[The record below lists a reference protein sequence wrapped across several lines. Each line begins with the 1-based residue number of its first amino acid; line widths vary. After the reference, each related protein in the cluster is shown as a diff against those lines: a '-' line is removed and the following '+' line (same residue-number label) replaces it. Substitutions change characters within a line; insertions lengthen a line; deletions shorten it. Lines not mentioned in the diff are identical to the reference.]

1 MRISEDPAP
10 GQRLGRYEL
19 LRLIGEGGMAQVWA
33 ARMEGSRGFHKVVAL
48 KTLIPA
54 LARDPQFQ
62 RMFLD
67 EANLAAKIHHR
78 NVVEILDLG
87 DTDGVLFLVMEW
99 IDGQTMQRLLRPGLR
114 PMPISPAMAA
124 RVVAD
129 AAHGLHAAHELH
141 DERGVPLGIVHRDVC
156 PQNILIDRD
165 GTVKVADF
173 GIVKAFERLGDTT
186 QTGEIKGKGEYMSPE
201 QAQGHQVDRRSDIF
215 SLGVVLF
222 EAVTGA
228 LPFQVLHDLVLPQ
241 TGSSEPPRP
250 TLIAPQCPRDL
261 EEIILKALAR
271 DPDRRFQTAGEMA
284 SALEDFLMRRSGVIT
299 TAHVAELLMARCG
312 DKLEEERQRIA
323 DAIVPQQRPG
333 WRPKPGA
340 TLSVGPPSE
349 GRSRNA
355 RTAPRWGIGGLM
367 RAGSDALRPVA
378 LPWLVASV
386 STGVAVASL
395 MFVALSRPRD
405 QRPIVDPIAV
415 QTQPSAAVV
424 KLNGVVLGV
433 GSQVIARPKPGVSLV
448 VEARSSDG
456 VSQTVEITSESPAR
470 IQINLDAKGE
480 PGPGTAAPPGSG
492 RAPAA
497 R

>member
-1 MRISEDPAP
+1 M
-10 GQRLGRYEL
+10 
-19 LRLIGEGGMAQVWA
+19 
-33 ARMEGSRGFHKVVAL
+33 
-48 KTLIPA
+48 
-54 LARDPQFQ
+54 
-62 RMFLD
+62 
-67 EANLAAKIHHR
+67 
-78 NVVEILDLG
+78 VEILDLG

-141 DERGVPLGIVHRDVC
+141 DERAVPLGIVHRDVC

-201 QAQGHQVDRRSDIF
+201 QAQGYQVDRRSDIF

-271 DPDRRFQTAGEMA
+271 DPDQRFQTAGEMA

-355 RTAPRWGIGGLM
+355 RTAPRRGIGGLM

-470 IQINLDAKGE
+470 IQINLDPKGE
-480 PGPGTAAPPGSG
+480 PGAAAPPGSG

>member
-1 MRISEDPAP
+1 MRISEDPGP

-67 EANLAAKIHHR
+67 EANLASKIHHR

-114 PMPISPAMAA
+114 PMPLSPAMAS
-124 RVVAD
+124 RIVAD

-141 DERGVPLGIVHRDVC
+141 DERGEPLGIVHRDVC
-156 PQNILIDRD
+156 PQNILIDHD

-201 QAQGHQVDRRSDIF
+201 QAQGQPVDRRSDIF

-241 TGSSEPPRP
+241 TGVPEPPRP
-250 TLIAPQCPRDL
+250 TLIAPHCPRDL
-261 EEIILKALAR
+261 EEIIVKALAR
-271 DPDRRFQTAGEMA
+271 DPRQRFQTAGEMA
-284 SALEDFLMRRSGVIT
+284 IALEDFLMRRSGVVT
-299 TAHVAELLMARCG
+299 AAHVAELLIARCG
-312 DKLEEERQRIA
+312 DEIDGERQKIA
-323 DAIVPQQRPG
+323 AAIVPQQRTG

-340 TLSVGPPSE
+340 TLTAGPASE
-349 GRSRNA
+349 GRPRISRPEV
-355 RTAPRWGIGGLM
+355 RRGLGGLM
-367 RAGSDALRPVA
+367 RAGGDALRPVA
-378 LPWLVASV
+378 LPWLVAAV

-405 QRPIVDPIAV
+405 QRSLVDPIAV
-415 QTQPSAAVV
+415 QIEPSAAVV
-424 KLNGVVLGV
+424 RLNGVVLGV
-433 GSQVIARPKPGVSLV
+433 GSQVIARPRPGVSLSV
-448 VEARSSDG
+448 DVRSSDG
-456 VSQTVEITSESPAR
+456 ASQTVEITSESPAR
-470 IQINLDAKGE
+470 IQLNLERKGE
-480 PGPGTAAPPGSG
+480 SGTAAPSGSRG
-492 RAPAA
+492 ETAPK
-497 R
+497 